1 MSMNELRER
10 VAAEV
15 ARVVVASGEV
25 VEVMLGALILGGHVL
40 LQGPPGVAKTLTAS
54 AFARAVGGDFRRVQ
68 CTPDMLPAD
77 LTGTLT
83 LRDGELEFRPGPVFT
98 NVLLA
103 DELNRTPPKTQAA
116 LLEAMQEG
124 QTSVNGTWHPLPRPF
139 LVTAT
144 QNPIEFE
151 GTYPLPEAQ
160 LDRFLMRIEVGYPS
174 EAHELELLAM
184 PRAGLRDVALEQVRV
199 VVADGEIANA
209 TELVAATTVPAEV
222 ASYIVALVRQT
233 RELPSILLGASPR
246 AAVHLQAVAR
256 VVARYAGRDFVTA
269 DDVGRAAPYVLPH
282 RLLLSPDAELGRY
295 STLDALNAALAA
307 VPVPQ

>member
-1 MSMNELRER
+1 MNELRER

-54 AFARAVGGDFRRVQ
+54 AFARAVGGDFRRIQ

-77 LTGTLT
+77 LTGALT
-83 LRDGELEFRPGPVFT
+83 LRDGQLEFRPGPVFT

-124 QTSVNGTWHPLPRPF
+124 QTSVNGTWHPLPHPF

-160 LDRFLMRIEVGYPS
+160 LDRFLMRIEVGYPT

-184 PRAGLRDVALEQVRV
+184 PRAGLRDVALEQVRA
-199 VVADGEIANA
+199 VVAEGEIERA
-209 TELVAATTVPAEV
+209 TELVAATTVSAEV

-233 RELPSILLGASPR
+233 RQLPSILLGASPR

-256 VVARYAGRDFVTA
+256 VVARYAGRDFVTP
-269 DDVGRAAPYVLPH
+269 DDVARAAPYVLPH